1 MHKGIAKG
9 LVPICPREVIC
20 SRSLK
25 TCVVA
30 ELAVD
35 SECGGGGGGAATAV
49 AGSSSGGGGGGGG
62 GALQL
67 EAQFGKEDGEFFGP
81 GDTYTL
87 ISNLGLTST
96 VCEHGLFEPF
106 VYKHVIVLPRQARDK
121 HGESAQKEGDHVFL
135 QALTTLIMFQLK
147 YAFYWCKYLLR
158 IRFEYL

>member
-1 MHKGIAKG
+1 M
-9 LVPICPREVIC
+9 
-20 SRSLK
+20 
-25 TCVVA
+25 A

-147 YAFYWCKYLLR
+147 YAFYWCKYLIR